1 VNRLRAESLI
11 RTQVQLEYSLDV
23 DGLLVPFPRSTE
35 QARFIVHRHATGYER
50 FYRHDLP
57 ADIRRRLATL
67 PGAAA
72 FDCRKAVKAILAAQ
86 SACTQAFFGT
96 SGEFACLPHPTD
108 YPDVARASVGFQ
120 VVVAGDRA
128 SIAWSVRENASAE
141 ELAVETAEGYR
152 GRGYGRQVAA
162 AWACHVMA
170 QGKVA
175 FYSYAED
182 NLASRALARS
192 LGVVEFSTVAAYE

>member
-1 VNRLRAESLI
+1 MDQTHAQSLI
-11 RTQVQLEYSLDV
+11 RTQIRLEYSLDAE
-23 DGLLVPFPRSTE
+23 GLLVPFPGSTE
-35 QARFIVHRHATGYER
+35 QARFIVHRHATGTVR

-57 ADIRRRLATL
+57 PDSRRRLAAL

-72 FDCRKAVKAILAAQ
+72 FDCRDAVREILAAQ
-86 SACTQAFFGT
+86 SACTQTFFGT
-96 SGEFACLPHPTD
+96 SGVFVFVPNLADCPE
-108 YPDVARASVGFQ
+108 VARVSAGFQ
-120 VVVAGDRA
+120 VVVGGDRA

-152 GRGYGRQVAA
+152 RCGYGRQVAA
-162 AWACHVMA
+162 AWGYDVMA

-182 NLASRALARS
+182 NVASRALARS